1 MYEKVLKKIPIDFH
15 NGSTHD
21 YHFIIKELA
30 EEFKK
35 QFTCSEENTEK
46 CITFTVPVDKEV
58 TRTNKNGNKKSRRNK
73 LYMLQFIDSPR
84 SMASSLSNLVNN
96 ISEGSHKIECKHG
109 NYDKKCETCRIK
121 YKYCNCF
128 LEYTNFKDD
137 LIRYK
142 CSCWNKCYQHN
153 FEVKGTIFQY
163 IQVV

>member
-35 QFTCSEENTEK
+35 QFTCSGENTEK

-121 YKYCNCF
+121 
-128 LEYTNFKDD
+128 
-137 LIRYK
+137 
-142 CSCWNKCYQHN
+142 
-153 FEVKGTIFQY
+153 
-163 IQVV
+163 